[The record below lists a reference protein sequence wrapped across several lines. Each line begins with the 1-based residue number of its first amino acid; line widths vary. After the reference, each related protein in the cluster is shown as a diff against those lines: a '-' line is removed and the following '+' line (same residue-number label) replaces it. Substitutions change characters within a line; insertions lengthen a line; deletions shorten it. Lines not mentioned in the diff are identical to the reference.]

1 MSSTS
6 LSSERPSTPA
16 RQPSGAGFALSVRD
30 AARSFGGVHA
40 VAGATFD
47 VREGT
52 ITGLIGPNGAGKSTL
67 VGGISGAIRLDRGEV
82 TFFDSSIAG
91 RSQRQVAQLGVARTY
106 QLSSEFRRLTVLE
119 NLLVGARH
127 QPGESPLRALL
138 GPRFWRAAEYET
150 ITRAREL
157 LAQFKMSEF
166 EDAYAGE
173 LSGGQKRLV
182 EIMRALMSEPRF
194 LLLDE
199 PMAGVSPVR
208 IREIEG
214 FLAELRTAG
223 MTMLLVEHELDTIE
237 RLCDEVVV
245 MAQGRV
251 LAVGTMA
258 ELRDQK
264 EVVDAYLAG

>member
-1 MSSTS
+1 MSYTS
-6 LSSERPSTPA
+6 LRRERSRPPA
-16 RQPSGAGFALSVRD
+16 HHPDGTAALSVRD

-47 VREGT
+47 VRPGT

-67 VGGISGAIRLDRGEV
+67 VGGISGAIGLDRGEIS
-82 TFFDSSIAG
+82 FFGKTIHG
-91 RSQRQVAQLGVARTY
+91 LSQRQVAQLGVARTY
-106 QLSSEFRRLTVLE
+106 QLSSEFPRLTVLE
-119 NLLVGARH
+119 NLLVGAPD
-127 QPGESPLRALL
+127 QPGENPVRALL
-138 GPRFWRAAEYET
+138 GPRFWRAAERET
-150 ITRAREL
+150 IARARGM

-166 EDAYAGE
+166 ENAYAGE

-182 EIMRALMSEPRF
+182 EIMRSLMSEPRF

-214 FLAELRTAG
+214 FLADLRATG
-223 MTMLLVEHELDTIE
+223 VTMLLVEHELDTIE

-258 ELRDQK
+258 ELRDNK